1 MVYKIY
7 SMRKNKMRLI
17 GICIALVLCF
27 CNNLFSQDEKSFGAN
42 AVLRD
47 FNHIEKIIDAHPDPY
62 THISEEDFK
71 AKLDE
76 MKFSLNRPHTTLEFY
91 KKAASAVALL
101 KDGHSSVHLPKFWMK
116 TQRAKNGAFPYEV
129 HLTNEDELYVI
140 KDFNNGKIP
149 LASKIIAINGISV
162 NDFLTRI
169 DPYIS
174 YELKHFRNTIIDEDF
189 EKYLY
194 LAFGHTDG
202 TELRYFASDTSSI
215 TVKNMPYQ
223 GWKKFQKEN
232 KEERDIKIEFEEP
245 YSYEQVADGVGLISI
260 YEFYAKDLYTY
271 DQFLT
276 KTFKKI
282 KNDSIHSLVID
293 IRGNFGGWPKISSRL
308 FHYISNSYFKTMA
321 RSSMKVSATYRNNLL
336 NRNDYLRYYK
346 SQITFGTQRH
356 YVDMN
361 GLMNNPLGSY
371 VHEDQFFN
379 EEPVTQEFEFK
390 GDCYLLTNRD
400 SYSAASSFASTFQCY
415 QMGTII
421 GEETGGTKIFRAN
434 AIYEV
439 LTRTGIRI
447 SMSTTKNY
455 TTCYDQELEGI
466 KPTIYFTP
474 TIFGLTSDLDTQLL
488 FTLSVIKQKQRQ
500 RGSPN

>member
-1 MVYKIY
+1 MNYQKA
-7 SMRKNKMRLI
+7 RCT
-17 GICIALVLCF
+17 GIVTALLFCI
-27 CNNLFSQDEKSFGAN
+27 CNNLFSQDDKSFGAK
-42 AVLRD
+42 AALRD
-47 FNHIEKIIDAHPDPY
+47 FNHIEKIIEAHPDPY

-71 AKLDE
+71 AKFDE
-76 MKFSLNRPHTTLEFY
+76 LRATFDHPLTTLEFY
-91 KKAASAVALL
+91 KKVASMIALL
-101 KDGHSSVHLPKFWMK
+101 KDGHSSAYLPRFWMQ
-116 TQRAKNGAFPYEV
+116 TQRTKYGAFPYEMY
-129 HLTNEDELYVI
+129 LTNKDELYVI
-140 KDFNNGKIP
+140 KDFNNGGIP
-149 LASKIIAINGISV
+149 LAAKIIAINDVSV
-162 NDFLTRI
+162 EDFLASI

-174 YELKHFRNTIIDEDF
+174 YELKPFRNTIIDEEF

-194 LAFGHTDG
+194 LAFGHSDDTDI
-202 TELRYFASDTSSI
+202 TYFTTDTSTV

-223 GWKKFQKEN
+223 DWKKFQKEN
-232 KEERDIKIEFEEP
+232 KEERDIKIDFEEP
-245 YSYEQVADGVGLISI
+245 YAYKEVAKGVGLISI
-260 YEFYAKDLYTY
+260 YEFYARDLYSY
-271 DQFLT
+271 DQFLA

-282 KNDSIHSLVID
+282 KNDSINSLVID

-336 NRNDYLRYYK
+336 NRNDFLRYYK
-346 SQITFGTQRH
+346 SQITFRTQRH

-371 VHEDQFFN
+371 IHEDQFFN
-379 EEPVTQEFEFK
+379 EEPLVQEYEFK

-434 AIYEV
+434 AIFET
-439 LTRTGIRI
+439 LTRTGINI
-447 SMSTTKNY
+447 KMSTTKNY

-474 TIFGLTSDLDTQLL
+474 TIFGLTSELDTQLL
-488 FTLSVIKQKQRQ
+488 FTLSVIKQKQKQ
-500 RGSPN
+500 QQVSSN